1 MCVHPGP
8 RPVSILTSGVEAGGF
23 SKGIFCYLPREAVN
37 KMMIVAGGSFCH
49 VRGISKMQL
58 KPAPWLYFFLL
69 LLLPYL
75 CLCVKCDTVNMLTD
89 DNTLLINSFSLAKG
103 RDNLGA
109 FVANCSLCVSVL
121 QLGDQEQ
128 HHSALQPVALS
139 EAAKHEWFNK
149 EEV

>member
-1 MCVHPGP
+1 MLLPERGSEQDDDSSWGEFLPGQRYFQNATP
-8 RPVSILTSGVEAGGF
+8 TSP
-23 SKGIFCYLPREAVN
+23 LAV
-37 KMMIVAGGSFCH
+37 
-49 VRGISKMQL
+49 L
-58 KPAPWLYFFLL
+58 FFFFF

-109 FVANCSLCVSVL
+109 FVANCSLYVSVL

-139 EAAKHEWFNK
+139 ETAKHEWFNK